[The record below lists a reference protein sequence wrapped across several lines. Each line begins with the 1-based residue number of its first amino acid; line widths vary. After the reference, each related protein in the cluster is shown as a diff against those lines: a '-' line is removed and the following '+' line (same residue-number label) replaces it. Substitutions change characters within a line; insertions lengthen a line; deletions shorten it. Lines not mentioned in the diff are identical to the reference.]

1 MGYFLQFHLESI
13 GHQEKLLDY
22 QLTIF
27 FLYLYFRI
35 VLHAITHQ
43 VLKSTS
49 PIYANMPDGL
59 QRDCAFMCVDGPSF
73 FMWMPLTLYLVV
85 VILHEQ
91 NLQAVSMRVGPLL
104 YVGSVA
110 YQLDRLF
117 HLFNVF
123 RVDRL
128 IRHSLTCIWMLL
140 VLEWTPESFRDYSFI
155 MFAFTMDICAGRVT
169 SLWFLVARLARRHA
183 RQCTASITSWE
194 LDAASDGAD
203 QVLIPRSPQ
212 RMALYGRLLY
222 RYEILTSFVAPV
234 ILESIYLYRYN
245 DEIHLMWKIMVFP
258 MMAVYLTLDK
268 AIWDNFSKFSKE
280 SYWLHLLRS
289 PPPESHPKD
298 DQNEKKDTTTSS

>member
-13 GHQEKLLDY
+13 GNQEKLLDY

-59 QRDCAFMCVDGPSF
+59 QRDYAFMCVDGPSF

-128 IRHSLTCIWMLL
+128 IHHSLTCIWMLL
-140 VLEWTPESFRDYSFI
+140 VLEWTPESFLDYSI
-155 MFAFTMDICAGRVT
+155 V
-169 SLWFLVARLARRHA
+169 SL
-183 RQCTASITSWE
+183 
-194 LDAASDGAD
+194 
-203 QVLIPRSPQ
+203 
-212 RMALYGRLLY
+212 
-222 RYEILTSFVAPV
+222 
-234 ILESIYLYRYN
+234 
-245 DEIHLMWKIMVFP
+245 
-258 MMAVYLTLDK
+258 
-268 AIWDNFSKFSKE
+268 
-280 SYWLHLLRS
+280 LLRFYS
-289 PPPESHPKD
+289 LQATGNTCRDPERAHTT
-298 DQNEKKDTTTSS
+298 EKKDRIYSSAAASPEPLAGPASTRWADTRPTALASFRCGGAAALW